1 MKTTATVEATFNCS
15 LERAF
20 KTPILGDATK
30 YLVGYGM
37 IPAVVKFTE
46 DETWGKVGGR
56 RIPHSSKSPL
66 SKGGPIGL
74 DQIYKRKENE
84 YWQWGVAEFYQP
96 SMGFREFQG
105 QLFFKEIEKDVIHVR
120 WVYTLFST
128 SFFAYPFHWFFGKVF
143 WRGQM
148 KVGIKH
154 MKTYAESDAPFLY
167 E

>member
-1 MKTTATVEATFNCS
+1 MKTTAIVEAAFNCS

-20 KTPILGDATK
+20 KTPILGDATQF
-30 YLVGYGM
+30 LVGYGM

-56 RIPHSSKSPL
+56 RIPHAAKSIA

-74 DQIYKRKENE
+74 DEIYKRKENE
-84 YWQWGVAEFYQP
+84 YWQWGVAKFYQP
-96 SMGFREFQG
+96 SMGFREFRG
-105 QLFFKEIEKDVIHVR
+105 ELFFEEKEEGVVHVR
-120 WVYTLFST
+120 WVYTLFSN
-128 SFFAYPFHWFFGKVF
+128 SFLAYPFHWLFTKVL

-148 KVGIKH
+148 KLGIQH
-154 MKTYAESDAPFLY
+154 MKTYAESDAEFLY